1 MGGVWSYYKK
11 HNLVRLNAKAQGQ
24 QAPGM

>member
-1 MGGVWSYYKK
+1 MSGVWNDYKK
-11 HNLVRLNAKAQGQ
+11 HKLVVLNAKAQGQ